1 VNPLSTQ
8 HSRIFPIISFACIII
23 FISSFYLNA
32 GSLQNPNIA
41 RALNATT
48 VGGCPLFPADNIWN
62 RDISSLPVHPNSAN
76 FIVGI
81 GLTSHVHADF
91 GSGLYNGAPIGIP
104 YIVVSGSQPYVP
116 VSFNYAGES
125 NPGPYPIPSNA
136 AVEGGSQSSG
146 DRHVIVVDSGTC
158 RLYEMYASYPQ
169 SNGSWKAGSGAVWS
183 LNSDSLRP
191 STWTSADAAGLP
203 ILPGLVRYDEIASG
217 VINHALRFTVN
228 STQSAFLWPARHYA
242 SSSTNPNLPP
252 MGLRLRL
259 KANVNI
265 SSFSRTNQI
274 ILTALKRYGM
284 IVADN
289 GSSWYISGA
298 PDNRWNNDDLHILG
312 AIPGSDFE
320 AVNES
325 SLQLNVNSG
334 QSSGSMPVVS
344 TPSATHTPI
353 ATTTNTHSP
362 SSAMTPEI
370 AESLNRSDANITRNN
385 NTSAAI
391 GSNTIRPIVLGSI
404 VILLAIIFAGSRLL
418 WVRRSR
424 K

>member
-1 VNPLSTQ
+1 VNLLSTK
-8 HSRIFPIISFACIII
+8 HSRIYPIISVACIII
-23 FISSFYLNA
+23 FISSFYLINA
-32 GSLQNPNIA
+32 FLQNPTNA
-41 RALNATT
+41 RAFSNATI
-48 VGGCPLFPADNIWN
+48 GGCPLFPADNIWN

-76 FIVGI
+76 YIASI

-91 GSGLYNGAPIGIP
+91 GAGLYNGAPIGIP
-104 YIVVSGSQPYVP
+104 YTVVSGNQPYVP
-116 VSFNYAGES
+116 VSFDYADES

-136 AVEGGSQSSG
+136 PIEGGSQSSG

-158 RLYEMYASYPQ
+158 RLYEIYAGYPQ
-169 SNGSWKAGSGAVWS
+169 GYGSWKAGSGAVWS

-228 STQSAFLWPARHYA
+228 STQSAFLWPARHEA
-242 SSSTNPNLPP
+242 SSSSNPNLPP

-265 SSFSRTNQI
+265 FSFSRTNQI
-274 ILTALKRYGM
+274 ILTALKQYGM

-298 PDNRWNNDDLHILG
+298 PDNRWNNDDLHMLG
-312 AIPGSDFE
+312 TIPGSDFE
-320 AVNES
+320 AIDES
-325 SLQLNVNSG
+325 SLQVNGNSG
-334 QSSGSMPVVS
+334 QSSGSILSVA
-344 TPSATHTPI
+344 TPPATHI
-353 ATTTNTHSP
+353 AIASTTRTHAP
-362 SSAMTPEI
+362 SSVMTPEI
-370 AESLNRSDANITRNN
+370 AESINRSIESNTKRNN
-385 NTSAAI
+385 IPASSGPNYML
-391 GSNTIRPIVLGSI
+391 PVVLGSI
-404 VILLAIIFAGSRLL
+404 VVMLIIIIAGSRVF

-424 K
+424 R